1 MKEPNREQE
10 LLMREQ
16 EIQQRELDLRL
27 RELDAEVNQKDIPY
41 HPTKKHED
49 DGKITRSLK
58 QDLVKAAKLSGLFLG
73 GVAVVWVSQ
82 WLAWISLIAV
92 AIGAG
97 YAWFKFR

>member
-10 LLMREQ
+10 LLLREQ

-27 RELDAEVNQKDIPY
+27 REMDAEINQQDIPY
-41 HPTKKHED
+41 HPTKKHEN

-73 GVAVVWVSQ
+73 GVAVVWLSQ
-82 WLAWISLIAV
+82 WLAWISLFAV
-92 AIGAG
+92 VAGAG